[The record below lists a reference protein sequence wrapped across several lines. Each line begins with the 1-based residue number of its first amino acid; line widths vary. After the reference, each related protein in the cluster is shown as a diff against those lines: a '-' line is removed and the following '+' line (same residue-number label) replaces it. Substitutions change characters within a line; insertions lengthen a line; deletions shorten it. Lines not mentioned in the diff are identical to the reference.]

1 MHSLVNCR
9 VNKIID
15 KIAYFVKLN
24 YNVAGPPG
32 FEPGISGSE
41 GPGFINE
48 VSSGNHKLE
57 TLFTDDYS

>member
-1 MHSLVNCR
+1 M
-9 VNKIID
+9 
-15 KIAYFVKLN
+15 KLN